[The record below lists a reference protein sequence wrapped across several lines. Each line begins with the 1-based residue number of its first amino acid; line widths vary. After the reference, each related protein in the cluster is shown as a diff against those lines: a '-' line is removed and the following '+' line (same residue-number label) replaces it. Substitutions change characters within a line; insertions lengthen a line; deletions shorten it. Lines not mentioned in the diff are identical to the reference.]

1 MSIFEAHN
9 MPFAAAFVLVLLLAL
24 VQAIG
29 LGDMF
34 GGDAEVDPS
43 TGVEVD
49 SGLQPGALDG
59 VFTLLGIGRVPLT
72 IWLAVFLFGFAA
84 IGVSIQSLSDNLL
97 GAPLYRWVA
106 AIVAA
111 AAALP
116 LTGML
121 ARPLGAILPK
131 DETSAV
137 STDTLLGRRGTITDG
152 IARRGSPARAR
163 VQDAHGQ
170 AHHVM
175 VEPHE
180 PSSEIY
186 AGDEILLVRRE
197 GRQFYATALAERRL
211 SPQA

>member
-1 MSIFEAHN
+1 
-9 MPFAAAFVLVLLLAL
+9 
-24 VQAIG
+24 
-29 LGDMF
+29 MF

-49 SGLQPGALDG
+49 SGMQPGALDG
-59 VFTLLGIGRVPLT
+59 IFTLLGIGRVPLT